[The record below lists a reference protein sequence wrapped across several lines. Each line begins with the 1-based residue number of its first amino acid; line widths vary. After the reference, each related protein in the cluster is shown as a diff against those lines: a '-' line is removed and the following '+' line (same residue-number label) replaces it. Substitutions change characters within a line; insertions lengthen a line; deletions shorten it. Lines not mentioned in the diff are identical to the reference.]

1 MDASDR
7 LRAKAN
13 KTVYTNI
20 INNAAAAQPAADC
33 LNCTKVTCVL
43 KFPTYE
49 QKQNYKE
56 GSKELCGC

>member
-13 KTVYTNI
+13 KTIYTNI
-20 INNAAAAQPAADC
+20 INVAAAAQPAADC
-33 LNCTKVTCVL
+33 LQCNKVRCVL

-49 QKQNYKE
+49 QKQQYKE

>member
-49 QKQNYKE
+49 QKQKYKE
-56 GSKELCGC
+56 GRTELCGC